1 MFKKIRKINRL
12 AESDNVKLLDEL
24 CNWIDTNINDQFG
37 LKNLVDK
44 TNLNNSDIQYLF
56 EKYKQTTPMT
66 YIRHKRNI
74 VNKVSKPTN
83 FIFLKLSNSN
93 LRSL

>member
-1 MFKKIRKINRL
+1 MFKIRKLNRL

-66 YIRHKRNI
+66 YIRHKRDI

-83 FIFLKLSNSN
+83 FIFLKLSNSY